1 MQTVQ
6 TSSYSI
12 KEVPKSDFNQII
24 DLWSLAFN
32 LEDADPVIGTRAARD
47 RITALCDRGMDYI
60 VGAYDGS
67 YLAAAA
73 AVIEFPTHLGDAWVN
88 CGGLAGVAT
97 HPQHRRQKLVNQLLT
112 DCLQHLHKKE
122 VPLSALW
129 PFDYDFYGAM
139 GWAITDVRYKID
151 TLTAKL
157 NKVKG
162 NSRAYKAVDLGEH
175 HEAKA
180 SHKRWIQ
187 KFNLSMER
195 SQFRW
200 TQLLFPPGSR
210 RRLFIHKDGYMIWNL
225 SASFDKI
232 LQVTEWCYL
241 TDEAFR
247 DGLAL
252 LAQMDSQYD
261 HVIWLAPE
269 IDTLYRIAG
278 PSKAHTITQPP
289 GMMSRVVHLD
299 AFMDAIKS
307 TTKLKVR
314 DPLGVTGPK
323 EDSAGAV
330 SPGALI
336 QHVTGFWQQPQ
347 EGLPIELY
355 KVANQ
360 FPSFTAEQY

>member
-1 MQTVQ
+1 MQTA
-6 TSSYSI
+6 TYTI

-60 VGAYDGS
+60 VGAYDGD
-67 YLAAAA
+67 YVAAVA

-88 CGGLAGVAT
+88 CGGIAGVAT
-97 HPQHRRQKLVNQLLT
+97 HPQYRRQKLVNKLLT
-112 DCLQHLHKKE
+112 DCLQQLHKRE

-129 PFDYDFYGAM
+129 PFDYDFYGSM
-139 GWAITDVRYKID
+139 GWAITDVRYKVD

-162 NSRAYKAVDLGEH
+162 NARAYRAKELGEH

-180 SHKRWIQ
+180 AHKQWIQ

-195 SQFRW
+195 SAFRW
-200 TQLLFPPGSR
+200 MQLLFPPGSR
-210 RRLFIHKDGYMIWNL
+210 RRLYVHKDGYMIWNL

-232 LQVTEWCYL
+232 LQITEWCYL

-299 AFMDAIKS
+299 AFMEAIGAKCAVS
-307 TTKLKVR
+307 IH
-314 DPLGVTGPK
+314 DPLGVSGPK
-323 EDSAGAV
+323 EAAPGAV
-330 SPGALI
+330 GPGALV
-336 QHVTGFWQQPQ
+336 QHVTGFWQQTAD
-347 EGLPIELY
+347 GLPPELY
-355 KVANQ
+355 KIANQ
-360 FPSFTAEQY
+360 YPSFTAEQY

>member
-1 MQTVQ
+1 LDKTETTQYT
-6 TSSYSI
+6 I

-32 LEDADPVIGTRAARD
+32 IEDADPITGTRAARD
-47 RITALCDRGMDYI
+47 RISSLCQQGMDYI
-60 VGAYDGS
+60 VAAYDGD
-67 YLAAAA
+67 YIAAVA
-73 AVIEFPTHLGDAWVN
+73 AVIEFPTHLGDKWVR
-88 CGGLAGVAT
+88 CGGIAGVAT
-97 HPQHRRQKLVNQLLT
+97 QPQYRRQRLINKLLT
-112 DCLQHLHKKE
+112 DCMRQLHKRE

-129 PFDYDFYGAM
+129 PFDYDFYASM

-162 NSRAYKAVDLGEH
+162 NARHYRAVDLGEH

-180 SHKRWIQ
+180 AYKRWIQ
-187 KFNLSMER
+187 RFNLSMER

-225 SASFDKI
+225 SASCDKI

-278 PSKAHTITQPP
+278 PSKAHLITQAP
-289 GMMSRVVHLD
+289 GMMSRVVHVD
-299 AFMDAIKS
+299 AFMEAIGS
-307 TTKLKVR
+307 TCKVNLG
-314 DPLGVTGPK
+314 DPLGVSGPADC
-323 EDSAGAV
+323 EDGA

-336 QHVTGFWQQPQ
+336 QHVTGFWQNPQ
-347 EGLPIELY
+347 EGLPPELY
-355 KVANQ
+355 KIASQ
-360 FPSFTAEQY
+360 FPNFTAEQY

>member
-1 MQTVQ
+1 LNKLE
-6 TSSYSI
+6 TSQYEI
-12 KEVPKSDFNQII
+12 KEVPRSDFNQII

-32 LEDADPVIGTRAARD
+32 IEDADPIVGTRAARD
-47 RITALCDRGMDYI
+47 RITQLCQSGMDYI
-60 VGAYDGS
+60 VGAYDGD
-67 YLAAAA
+67 YIAAVA
-73 AVIEFPTHLGDAWVN
+73 AVIEFPTHLGDKWIQ
-88 CGGLAGVAT
+88 CGGIAGVAT
-97 HPQHRRQKLVNQLLT
+97 QPQYRRQKLVNKLLT
-112 DCLQHLHKKE
+112 DCMQQLHERK

-139 GWAITDVRYKID
+139 GWALTDVRYKID

-157 NKVKG
+157 NKVPG
-162 NSRAYKAVDLGEH
+162 NARNYKAVELGEH

-180 SHKRWIQ
+180 LHKKWIQ

-195 SQFRW
+195 SAFRW

-232 LQVTEWCYL
+232 LQITEWCYL
-241 TDEAFR
+241 TDDAFR

-269 IDTLYRIAG
+269 IDSLYRIAG

-289 GMMSRVVHLD
+289 GMMSRVVHLG
-299 AFMDAIKS
+299 AFMDAIGSNIDIKI
-307 TTKLKVR
+307 R

-323 EDSAGAV
+323 DTIQTAV
-330 SPGALI
+330 TPGALL
-336 QHVTGFWQQPQ
+336 QHTTGFWQQPQ
-347 EGLPIELY
+347 DGWPPELY
-355 KVANQ
+355 KIANQ
-360 FPSFTAEQY
+360 YPSFTAEQF